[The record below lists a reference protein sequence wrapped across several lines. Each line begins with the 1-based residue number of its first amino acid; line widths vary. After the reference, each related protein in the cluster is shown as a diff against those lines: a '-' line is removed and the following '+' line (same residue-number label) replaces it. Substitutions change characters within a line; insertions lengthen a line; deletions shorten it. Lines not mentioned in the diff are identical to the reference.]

1 MSLFKKLHFIF
12 IWITLFLIFFIAGFN
27 FIPFTD
33 GSHSS
38 YASEIVCSG
47 PSRELNCSPSF
58 QASVQLFRGYDY
70 EPTQLPDY
78 GTRYVSSSFA
88 NFLNIFIESTDSLR
102 RVILKTYGIK
112 SLIASYLVTFSLL
125 LVKKFKYLSGITT
138 KLLLVTFSFPY
149 LFFGASGVY
158 PAPIAALAVIPI
170 FSILKIMNCEKLIP
184 PKIATALYINFG
196 ISMSLIISNRFETS
210 AFVLLGVFMW
220 SIYTFSR
227 ERKNRTFII
236 LAVSTTCFAI
246 AYNLNRTFRESF
258 LESISGQFKVL
269 SQDQANNSI
278 LVNSIGNSGLSL
290 ISPLTFV
297 DNSTRNLND
306 LIFSDNTNV
315 MLKVSFSIISWIPIF
330 LLITRALKTI
340 FYPMFNQK
348 SLMPRIIVKRI
359 PPFFVMIVFFL
370 VPVYAR
376 TVWFFWYL
384 VPLLVV
390 FVFFVDYLEDVERNY
405 KSLIFISIFA
415 NAVYFVLVVR
425 NLGAIY
431 LLGVSIDPPVQIFL
445 GLSLGLIAFKL
456 VKSYVLVD

>member
-102 RVILKTYGIK
+102 RVILKTYVIK
-112 SLIASYLVTFSLL
+112 SLIAAYLVTFSLL
-125 LVKKFKYLSGITT
+125 LVKKFKCLGEITT

-220 SIYTFSR
+220 SIYTFSK

-236 LAVSTTCFAI
+236 LAVSTACFAI
-246 AYNLNRTFRESF
+246 AYNLNQTFRQSF
-258 LESISGQFKVL
+258 LESATGQFKVL
-269 SQDQANNSI
+269 SQVQANNSF

-315 MLKVSFSIISWIPIF
+315 VSKVLFFIISWIPIF
-330 LLITRALKTI
+330 LLTTRALKTI
-340 FYPMFNQK
+340 FYPMFNRK
-348 SLMPRIIVKRI
+348 SLMLRVIIERI
-359 PPFFVMIVFFL
+359 PSLFLMIVFFL
-370 VPVYAR
+370 VPMYAR

-384 VPLLVV
+384 VPLLVI
-390 FVFFVDYLEDVERNY
+390 FIFFVDYLKGVERNY
-405 KSLIFISIFA
+405 KSLIFISIVA

-431 LLGVSIDPPVQIFL
+431 LLGVWIDPLVQIFF

-456 VKSYVLVD
+456 VKSYVLID